1 MFSDTD
7 ARSGWLRRRPAV
19 LVAVFAAGLLAAV
32 PASAQAPIDA
42 MFVHSAKSGEL
53 GGGRLTLQGGGP
65 RVTWAHR
72 SGRSGVMPVRRM
84 HRRVFSGAKPTA
96 TGTLHVAGHRG
107 GQELTFRLSRPR
119 YNAARGTVSYPVR
132 RMKGRLPGRAAGA
145 AGIARR
151 FGAASLSITGPA
163 PSGPSIQLQMNSYGC
178 PNDPAGLTCF
188 GTVSASGLAGGS
200 EVNSFIAGISQP
212 INSFF
217 TDPDGNLGAT
227 RLAFVCGGA
236 ASGGAVS
243 VSGEAP
249 NGTTVAASG
258 NAPC

>member
-7 ARSGWLRRRPAV
+7 ARSGWLRRGPAV

-32 PASAQAPIDA
+32 PAFAQAPIDA

-72 SGRSGVMPVRRM
+72 SGRSGVMAVRRM
-84 HRRVFSGAKPTA
+84 HRLVFSGANLTA

-107 GQELTFRLSRPR
+107 GQELTFTLSRPR
-119 YNAARGTVSYPVR
+119 YNAARDTVSYAVR
-132 RMKGRLPGRAAGA
+132 RMKGRLPGRAAGV
-145 AGIARR
+145 AGIARG
-151 FGAASLSITGPA
+151 FGAASLSIVGTA
-163 PSGPSIQLQMNSYGC
+163 PSGPSIQLQMNTYGC

-200 EVNSFIAGISQP
+200 EVNSFITGISQP
-212 INSFF
+212 INSFP
-217 TDPDGNLGAT
+217 TDRNGNLDST
-227 RLAFVCGGA
+227 RLAMVCGNV
-236 ASGGAVS
+236 SAVS
-243 VSGEAP
+243 VSRQAP

>member
-7 ARSGWLRRRPAV
+7 ARSGWLRRGPAV
-19 LVAVFAAGLLAAV
+19 LVVVFAAGLLAAV
-32 PASAQAPIDA
+32 PASAQAPSDA
-42 MFVHSAKSGEL
+42 IFVHSAKSGEL
-53 GGGRLTLQGGGP
+53 GGGRLTLQGGGR

-72 SGRSGVMPVRRM
+72 SGRSGVMAVRRM
-84 HRRVFSGAKPTA
+84 HRLVFSGAKPTA

-119 YNAARGTVSYPVR
+119 YNAARGTVSYAVR

-145 AGIARR
+145 AGMARR
-151 FGAASLSITGPA
+151 FGAASLSIVGAAT
-163 PSGPSIQLQMNSYGC
+163 SGPSIQLQMNTYGC

-217 TDPDGNLGAT
+217 TDPNGDLGAT
-227 RLAFVCGGA
+227 RLAMVCGNV
-236 ASGGAVS
+236 SAVS

>member
-1 MFSDTD
+1 MFSETD
-7 ARSGWLRRRPAV
+7 ALSGWLRRGTAV

-32 PASAQAPIDA
+32 PAFGQAPVDA

-72 SGRSGVMPVRRM
+72 SDRSGVVAVRRM
-84 HRRVFSGAKPTA
+84 HRLVFSGAKPTA

-119 YNAARGTVSYPVR
+119 YNAARRRVSYAVR
-132 RMKGRLPGRAAGA
+132 RKKGRLPGRAAGA

-151 FGAASLSITGPA
+151 FGAASLSIVGAA
-163 PSGPSIQLQMNSYGC
+163 PSGPSIQLTMDTYGC
-178 PNDPAGLTCF
+178 PRVGNTCF

-212 INSFF
+212 INSFLA
-217 TDPDGNLGAT
+217 DRDGNLGAT

-249 NGTTVAASG
+249 NGTTVAASD